1 MNENIEKFSCNY
13 WQTKISIVHGDI
25 TNEKSDAIVNAAN
38 SSLILG
44 SGVAGAIRKAGGP
57 YYISN

>member
-1 MNENIEKFSCNY
+1 MSENIDKFSCVY
-13 WQTKISIVHGDI
+13 LQTKISIVHGDI
-25 TNEKSDAIVNAAN
+25 TNEKVDAIVNAAN

-57 YYISN
+57 YKNS